1 MIASRCAFVASTG
14 NGGLIA
20 IDGLTVPAGILI
32 SFEALVAEAFMLGGG
47 LGISG
52 LVGDEAMLGV
62 KSPNDEC

>member
-20 IDGLTVPAGILI
+20 IDGLTVPAGILV
-32 SFEALVAEAFMLGGG
+32 SFGALVWKLVAEVFMLGGG

-62 KSPNDEC
+62 